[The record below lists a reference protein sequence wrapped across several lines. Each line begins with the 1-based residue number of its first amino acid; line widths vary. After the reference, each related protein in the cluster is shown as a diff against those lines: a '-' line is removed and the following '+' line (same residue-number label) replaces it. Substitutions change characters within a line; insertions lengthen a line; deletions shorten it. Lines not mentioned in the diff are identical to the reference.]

1 MTCKRCSPI
10 RWLLPFAA
18 VLFALP
24 FIFKENLM
32 FATVPLFYFLG
43 LYFILLNFPK
53 ITESINKKPLYI
65 EDLKDEIYGYNKKFY
80 KAYVVL
86 MNFILAAVFSGLAE
100 YIIVKGIRNKPVAEI
115 FAVIGGNISLYLKIQ
130 NSGSKIILKICNC
143 CKNYAIR
150 NPIHDNEA
158 DTENQIEMVE
168 LGGVEV

>member
-1 MTCKRCSPI
+1 MTCRKCKLFSPI

-43 LYFILLNFPK
+43 VYFILLNFPK
-53 ITESINKKPLYI
+53 ITESLNKKPLYI
-65 EDLKDEIYGYNKKFY
+65 EDLKDEIYGYNQKFY

-86 MNFILAAVFSGLAE
+86 MNFMLAAVFSGLAE
-100 YIIVKGIRNKPVAEI
+100 YIIVKGVRNKPVAEI

-143 CKNYAIR
+143 CKNYVIKHPV
-150 NPIHDNEA
+150 NIDMA
-158 DTENQIEMVE
+158 DEENQIELVE
-168 LGGVEV
+168 L